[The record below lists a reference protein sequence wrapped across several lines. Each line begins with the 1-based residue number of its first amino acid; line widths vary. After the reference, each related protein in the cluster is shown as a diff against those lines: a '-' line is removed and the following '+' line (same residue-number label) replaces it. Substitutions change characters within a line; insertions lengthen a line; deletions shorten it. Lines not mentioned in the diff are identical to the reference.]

1 LLRVASIVIC
11 TIAIVS
17 FLIFVVDQTKTA
29 SGHQREELTGP
40 SQTQT
45 HQAATQEGS
54 LRKSVDD
61 VANALTS
68 PFSSLVSGI
77 SSEWTARGAKLLL
90 TLLVYGFGLGFL
102 ARVLRVR
109 V

>member
-1 LLRVASIVIC
+1 M
-11 TIAIVS
+11 IVS
-17 FLIFVVDQTKTA
+17 FLIFAVDQTRTA

-40 SQTQT
+40 TQTQT
-45 HQAATQEGS
+45 HHSATQEGS
-54 LRKSVDD
+54 LHKTVDD

-77 SSEWTARGAKLLL
+77 SSEWTLRGTKLLL